1 MLNNVCAFSH
11 HLSTSMSAEIL
22 LFSSQKRAAVKT
34 QEKAESASVT
44 KSTSAKVS
52 VPERA
57 RSRRSSSPGR
67 SSSEDDSKA
76 ASSSPG
82 TKDTLPLCNFCN
94 CGLIVALL
102 TAVPLCIHGD
112 DADLSLFVTICL
124 LPLVG
129 CCWVKY
135 FRKLRASPEQLFRP
149 TIFCRLSTHLIQ
161 LNSRPSLA
169 YLIFCHTALSATPW
183 LNSWTGITGA
193 QWSALNYPVSFQTAI
208 QVPPRDSVFELTLSA
223 SNRCYVMLL
232 GSVSFKCW
240 TSLRTMIVRNADLR
254 RAVYLTCVHIF
265 NQQMSPV
272 SFQTVHVQSSLK
284 GFLTFDC
291 IFKIKSQMFRQINV
305 I

>member
-11 HLSTSMSAEIL
+11 HLSTLMSAEIL

-102 TAVPLCIHGD
+102 TAVILCIHGD

-161 LNSRPSLA
+161 LNSRPAKPKPCIS
-169 YLIFCHTALSATPW
+169 YLLSYCFICNTLTKQ
-183 LNSWTGITGA
+183 LNWYYWCSMVCS
-193 QWSALNYPVSFQTAI
+193 QL
-208 QVPPRDSVFELTLSA
+208 
-223 SNRCYVMLL
+223 
-232 GSVSFKCW
+232 
-240 TSLRTMIVRNADLR
+240 
-254 RAVYLTCVHIF
+254 
-265 NQQMSPV
+265 
-272 SFQTVHVQSSLK
+272 SSLFSNSHS
-284 GFLTFDC
+284 GS
-291 IFKIKSQMFRQINV
+291 SQRLGVWINV
-305 I
+305 IS